1 MEDDNI
7 WHYTRMNEQ
16 TYADALAAVQGGRQ

>member
-16 TYADALAAVQGGRQ
+16 TYAEALAAVQGSGR